1 MTLTPTLPNDAV
13 ISLNV
18 GKVPSLNA
26 FYASKHWIVR
36 KKAKD
41 TFKEDFL
48 NQLNQYD
55 KIEFKSVS
63 VRLETNL
70 GYDIDNCIMAVKFAM
85 DALKDWGGVKDDT
98 KVYFPKLTIIYN
110 PDLEKNTSKIFFSG
124 SLVD

>member
-1 MTLTPTLPNDAV
+1 MTLTHTLPSDAV
-13 ISLNV
+13 IVLEI
-18 GKVPSLNA
+18 GKIPSLNA

-41 TFKEDFL
+41 AFKTEIL
-48 NQLNQYD
+48 GQLNKYD
-55 KIEFKSVS
+55 KITFKQVT

-70 GYDIDNCIMAVKFAM
+70 GYDIDNCIMAVKFGM
-85 DALKDWGGVKDDT
+85 DALKEWGGVKDDT

-110 PDLEKNTSKIFFSG
+110 PELEKNTAKIFFRG